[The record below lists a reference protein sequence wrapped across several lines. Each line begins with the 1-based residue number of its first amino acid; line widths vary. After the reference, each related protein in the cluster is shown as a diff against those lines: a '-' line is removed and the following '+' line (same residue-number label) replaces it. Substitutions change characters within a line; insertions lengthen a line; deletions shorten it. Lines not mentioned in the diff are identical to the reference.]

1 MKGCSTCKFRWLGN
15 TNKTLTWSQWYCGL
29 RGDVRRK
36 DLPVIGNDKDLK
48 AAKGCKEWGK

>member
-1 MKGCSTCKFRWLGN
+1 MKGFSTCKFRWLGN